1 MTQPSGAEFSGA
13 DVSGAGAIRASDADR
28 DAAAEK
34 LADAVAT
41 GRLTLADHDRRLDA
55 LFAAVTTD
63 QLAAVTA
70 DLPAL
75 PAQRSALYRAVDTH
89 RCVVVGGQVQRAGR
103 FSIGRFCSVFA
114 AFGRVDLDLRAAVPT
129 QDQVT
134 LTVRGL
140 GGTVAIIVPAGWR
153 LQDDVFVLGTRQAIE
168 RDGGDAR
175 APILRVHGMV
185 LGGTYR
191 LTES

>member
-1 MTQPSGAEFSGA
+1 MTETSGAQPLGP
-13 DVSGAGAIRASDADR
+13 GAIRVSDADR

-41 GRLTLADHDRRLDA
+41 GRLTLADHDQRLDA

-75 PAQRSALYRAVDTH
+75 PARRGALYRAVDTH
-89 RCVVVGGQVQRAGR
+89 RCVVVGGRVQRGGR
-103 FSIGRFCSVFA
+103 FSIGRFCSVLA
-114 AFGRVDLDLRAAVPT
+114 AFGRVDLDLRTAVPT

-134 LTVRGL
+134 LNVRGL
-140 GGTVAIIVPAGWR
+140 AGTVAIIVPPGWR
-153 LQDDVFVLGTRQAIE
+153 LQDDVLVIGTRQAIE
-168 RDGGDAR
+168 RPGGDAS
-175 APILRVHGMV
+175 APMLRVHGLV
-185 LGGTYR
+185 LGGTFR
-191 LTES
+191 LTET